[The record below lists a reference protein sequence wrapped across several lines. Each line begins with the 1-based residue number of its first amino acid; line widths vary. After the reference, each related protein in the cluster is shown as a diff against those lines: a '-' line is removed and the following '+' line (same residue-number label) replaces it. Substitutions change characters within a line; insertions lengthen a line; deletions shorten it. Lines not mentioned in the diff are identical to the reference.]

1 MLGYSESLAAAARAV
16 LRSPWRPE
24 VKNFGWELVTGCLLV
39 GPRGGAP
46 TDDCAACTS
55 VEHDGDITDSA
66 AHVLTTCAVVTTLR
80 HWATT
85 VINQLAGGDWDHPCT
100 QTVPGF
106 AQFLA
111 YGEGQD
117 CVGIPA
123 LMALRGA
130 CLHAMRTARAEAHA
144 AHDDDDERRAR
155 MEAEDEVDSILG
167 LLPAMPM
174 THTTDGW
181 TPERV
186 IACAVRELR
195 TAVMCDFH
203 CAKGSYD
210 VNPDHVGYPHA
221 RPTSVASFRDMWG
234 SLCFTDGPTLEFTDI
249 LHIASR

>member
-1 MLGYSESLAAAARAV
+1 
-16 LRSPWRPE
+16 
-24 VKNFGWELVTGCLLV
+24 
-39 GPRGGAP
+39 
-46 TDDCAACTS
+46 
-55 VEHDGDITDSA
+55 
-66 AHVLTTCAVVTTLR
+66 
-80 HWATT
+80 
-85 VINQLAGGDWDHPCT
+85 
-100 QTVPGF
+100 
-106 AQFLA
+106 
-111 YGEGQD
+111 
-117 CVGIPA
+117 
-123 LMALRGA
+123 
-130 CLHAMRTARAEAHA
+130 
-144 AHDDDDERRAR
+144 

-221 RPTSVASFRDMWG
+221 WPTSVASFRDMWG